1 VRSPTRGRGR
11 PKSKPGAGGREGVAE
26 FFPIDT
32 TPDQTWH
39 VKSVRLGTDDVLA
52 KGLEIEKGQ
61 ASGTIQIAVSN
72 SGAELAGSVVQDDKP
87 VVGARVRINPEPQ
100 TRYNRLLSRTTNT
113 DQGGRFSFAG
123 LAPGQ
128 YLVTA
133 KIPGETQANA
143 SSDAKS
149 VDLSEHDHNNID
161 LTIPPP
167 PKQ

>member
-1 VRSPTRGRGR
+1 M
-11 PKSKPGAGGREGVAE
+11 
-26 FFPIDT
+26 
-32 TPDQTWH
+32 
-39 VKSVRLGTDDVLA
+39 
-52 KGLEIEKGQ
+52 
-61 ASGTIQIAVSN
+61 
-72 SGAELAGSVVQDDKP
+72 QDDKP
-87 VVGARVRINPEPQ
+87 VLGARVRINPEPP
-100 TRYNRLLSRTTNT
+100 TRYNRLLLRTTNT